1 MKYLNNTFNIIY
13 LFFIFLFLLLFLS
26 CQNSTEP
33 LNKEKTYTVNI
44 TYIEDDA
51 INSFSPRDF
60 LDIFDDD
67 LSKLTYDIL
76 GYNIKYNLK
85 DGITDDEFY
94 RANRKVINNNAD
106 IFKRDFIDIKNINY
120 QELENDIL
128 YSLSNETRAN
138 IKKLFGYEYDTP
150 LKTIAKNIAP
160 SYVQSILNVWNT
172 PVKNRAQLLDG
183 NKFMLYTALYWRII
197 ASEFK
202 DSSIVIVNM
211 PLTANYLSMSA
222 KSISDGGFVDRL
234 VLENNNVRP
243 CKSIAVISTYTFLQ
257 SDADYETI
265 KNMFA
270 YYVIQTIGMMFPKY
284 DVSEDIHSIMS
295 EVSRFDY
302 VNWYSNIVNFQ
313 LKTPYKTIKEYKDNI
328 RNTLP

>member
-1 MKYLNNTFNIIY
+1 MKYLSNLASII
-13 LFFIFLFLLLFLS
+13 IFLLFFLS
-26 CQNSTEP
+26 CKNSTEP
-33 LNKEKTYTVNI
+33 LDKEKTYTVNI

-67 LSKLTYDIL
+67 LSKLTYNIL

-85 DGITDDEFY
+85 NGMEYDNFY
-94 RANRKVINNNAD
+94 RINRKVINYNAD
-106 IFKRDFIDIKNINY
+106 IFRRDFIDIKNIDNK
-120 QELENDIL
+120 ELQYYIL

-138 IKKLFGYEYDTP
+138 IRKLFGYEYNIP
-150 LKTIAKNIAP
+150 LDIIAKNIAP

-172 PVKNRAQLLDG
+172 PLKNRSQLLDG
-183 NKFMLYTALYWRII
+183 GRFMIYTALYWRIA

-222 KSISDGGFVDRL
+222 KSIADGGFVDRL
-234 VLENNNVRP
+234 VLENNNIKP
-243 CKSIAVISTYTFLQ
+243 CKSISVISTYTFLQ

-265 KNMFA
+265 KKMFS

-284 DVSEDIHSIMS
+284 DIIEDKHSIMS

-302 VNWYSNIVNFQ
+302 VSWYSNIVNFQ
-313 LKTPYKTIKEYKDNI
+313 LKPPYKTIKEYKDNI
-328 RNTLP
+328 KNTLP

>member
-1 MKYLNNTFNIIY
+1 MQKINITQYIKERKLLGLTLEKIPLSMKLS
-13 LFFIFLFLLLFLS
+13 FIFMVSSVGLANAVGSYAQETRISLS
-26 CQNSTEP
+26 AE
-33 LNKEKTYTVNI
+33 NKTVQEVLDQIEEKSEFSFFYNNRHVDLDRRVTVSV
-44 TYIEDDA
+44 D
-51 INSFSPRDF
+51 
-60 LDIFDDD
+60 
-67 LSKLTYDIL
+67 
-76 GYNIKYNLK
+76 
-85 DGITDDEFY
+85 
-94 RANRKVINNNAD
+94 NAD

-120 QELENDIL
+120 QKLENDIL

-138 IKKLFGYEYDTP
+138 IRKLFGYEYSTP

-222 KSISDGGFVDRL
+222 KSIADGGFVDRL
-234 VLENNNVRP
+234 VLENNNIKP
-243 CKSIAVISTYTFLQ
+243 SKSISIISTYTFLQ

-265 KNMFA
+265 KKMFS
-270 YYVIQTIGMMFPKY
+270 YYIVQSVGMMFPKY
-284 DVSEDIHSIMS
+284 DVTEDIHSIMS
-295 EVSRFDY
+295 EVNRFDY
-302 VNWYSNIVNFQ
+302 FNWYSNIVNFQ
-313 LKTPYKTIKEYKDNI
+313 LKMPYKTIKEYKDNI
-328 RNTLP
+328 KNTLP